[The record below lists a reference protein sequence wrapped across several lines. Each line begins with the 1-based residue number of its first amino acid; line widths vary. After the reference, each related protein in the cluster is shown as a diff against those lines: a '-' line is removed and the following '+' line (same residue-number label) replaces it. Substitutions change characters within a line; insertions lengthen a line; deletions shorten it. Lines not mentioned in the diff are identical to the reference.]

1 MDPNSGIEVCGK
13 GRGRGTGKG
22 RAGEKILGVG
32 RKDEGGL
39 TQNKEFHLSRKKSG
53 SKRREEGEEGLEEVE
68 LGRLLTGQRTEKEK
82 AGSKEET
89 NLTRLPS

>member
-1 MDPNSGIEVCGK
+1 MGPNSSIEVCEK

-22 RAGEKILGVG
+22 RAEGRIWEVE

-39 TQNKEFHLSRKKSG
+39 TQNKEFHLSRRKSG
-53 SKRREEGEEGLEEVE
+53 SRRREEGEEVLGEVE
-68 LGRLLTGQRTEKEK
+68 LGSLLSGQEMGKERV
-82 AGSKEET
+82 GSKEGT

>member
-1 MDPNSGIEVCGK
+1 VDPNSGIEVCGK

-22 RAGEKILGVG
+22 RAEERFLAVE
-32 RKDEGGL
+32 RKDVGDS
-39 TQNKEFHLSRKKSG
+39 TQNKEFHLSRTKSG
-53 SKRREEGEEGLEEVE
+53 SERWEEGEEGLEEVE
-68 LGRLLTGQRTEKEK
+68 LARLLTGQRMGQER

>member
-22 RAGEKILGVG
+22 RAEERILVVE
-32 RKDEGGL
+32 RKDEGDS
-39 TQNKEFHLSRKKSG
+39 TQNKKSHLSRRKSG
-53 SKRREEGEEGLEEVE
+53 SKRWEEGEEGLEEVE
-68 LGRLLTGQRTEKEK
+68 LGRLLTGQRTGKEK